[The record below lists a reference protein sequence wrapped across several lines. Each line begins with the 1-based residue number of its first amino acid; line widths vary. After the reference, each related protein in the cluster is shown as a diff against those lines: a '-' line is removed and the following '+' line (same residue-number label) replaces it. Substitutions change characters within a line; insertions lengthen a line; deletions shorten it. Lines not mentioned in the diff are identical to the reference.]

1 MNLTYR
7 RWCRPWYSK
16 TFKHMLIL
24 TFCKCV
30 IKWYLTDVQ
39 IFKIFLSVLILEA
52 FKCVHSTGLLLLNSI
67 EPRFHPLIH
76 STYTGLITAANF
88 RLLHITLQEHHTS
101 SNLLKQSFLQNC
113 SNTFFLNSNRTK
125 KIKNIH
131 SLAFSFCCC
140 FSFCHR
146 NKLFSAIVFW
156 LDFCWCNQTWF
167 NKLLLQE
174 IMRKKNC
181 NTSFET

>member
-1 MNLTYR
+1 MQWFQCAILRATENCCTMMNLTCR

-52 FKCVHSTGLLLLNSI
+52 FKCMHSTGLLLLNSI

-101 SNLLKQSFLQNC
+101 LNLLKQSFLQNC
-113 SNTFFLNSNRTK
+113 SNTFFLNSNRMKKTK
-125 KIKNIH
+125 TSTLLH
-131 SLAFSFCCC
+131 SHSVAVLVSVTETNC
-140 FSFCHR
+140 F
-146 NKLFSAIVFW
+146 
-156 LDFCWCNQTWF
+156 Q
-167 NKLLLQE
+167 Q
-174 IMRKKNC
+174 
-181 NTSFET
+181 